1 MAEEIL
7 VTVRSN
13 PKVDP
18 SLGIWSWEVPLDLF
32 MGGLTAGIMVFA
44 ALMILMKKE
53 QQAPWAVNEMVIW
66 APVVLSVG
74 MIALFLD
81 LEHKLYVYRF
91 YTTFQVTSPMS
102 WGSWILLLVYPVSIL
117 LILSGIRTGYPRLA
131 ALVES
136 VPGGQWFTDFSSV
149 NRERIAMAS
158 LVLGVCLGIYTGI
171 LLSAFSARPFWNTGF
186 LAPLFLAS
194 GLSTA
199 AALVVLGARDTSERL
214 MFTRYVLGLIVLELV
229 LIALLLVKLG
239 TGTGIQLTALQYV
252 IGGEFTIQFWV
263 YFVLVGLVAPVV
275 LNYWV
280 IRGRHVWMFLSP
292 LLVLYGGYMLRLVT
306 VEIGQV
312 SRWTSY
318 TQSFDPSLLD
328 LLR

>member
-1 MAEEIL
+1 MVEEIL

-44 ALMILMKKE
+44 ALMILMRKE
-53 QQAPWAVNEMVIW
+53 QQTPWAVNEMVIW

-136 VPGGQWFTDFSSV
+136 IPGGQWFTDFSSA

-186 LAPLFLAS
+186 LAPLFLTS

-214 MFTRYVLGLIVLELV
+214 MFTRYVQGLIVLELV
-229 LIALLLVKLG
+229 LIALLLVNLG
-239 TGTGIQLTALQYV
+239 TGTGMQLTALQYV
-252 IGGEFTIQFWV
+252 IGGEFTFQFWV
-263 YFVLVGLVAPVV
+263 YFVLIGLVAPVV

-280 IRGRHVWMFLSP
+280 IRGRYVWMFLSP